1 MGYRPSRTIPLMLAM
16 IALLLISACTT
27 SPTPTATAVSVLTSP
42 TAASTTATQ
51 QPAASATAAQPATT
65 PTTASTGSATATGT
79 SGTPTAGTQAT
90 PQVTATQPAATATA
104 AQPAS
109 TPSGTATGQA
119 SEVSAVPGVNPY
131 IAGQVPATAPQ
142 PPVRYTIDVSLDPK
156 NNMLHGNA
164 RIRFTNTS
172 KTTWNEVFF
181 RTYPNAFSDQAL
193 AQKAFFGQMQET
205 YPNGFD
211 PAWMKIMTN
220 TQSFTLQPDSYGA
233 QTSLRYQPPQ
243 PIASG
248 ASAEV
253 TIPFDAKIP
262 QAQHRFCVWN
272 DIYALGQWY
281 PMLAVYDE
289 GKGWF
294 KDPYYANGDPFYDY
308 ISLFDVRITVPAD
321 FQVASTGIETEAT
334 PSADG
339 QTKTHRMVSG
349 LVREFAFATS
359 ARYKVSE
366 TKAGD
371 VTVRSFAPAEAG
383 NANAT
388 AAQYAADAI
397 NYYSRTYGQYPYKV
411 MNIAATA
418 FPGGMEFPNVVF
430 IGTALYP
437 RPGTLE
443 FVIAHE
449 VGHQWFYGMI
459 GNNEVQ
465 APFLDEGITE
475 FSTYAYAYDKYGG
488 PEQAMAKL
496 GRGFRLPAPNPSQ
509 EAGLMRR
516 SVTSFNSFQDYN
528 TVIYDYSAEMLLRF
542 RDAIGTDRFNKI
554 MQAFFQQYKYKN
566 ATVDDFLNVVRET
579 GGQDA
584 YDWLKPYS

>member
-1 MGYRPSRTIPLMLAM
+1 MGYRRSRNILLLLAM
-16 IALLLISACTT
+16 IALLLLSACTT
-27 SPTPTATAVSVLTSP
+27 APTPTATPVSVLASP
-42 TAASTTATQ
+42 TAAPATATAPPAVGATATQ
-51 QPAASATAAQPATT
+51 PGST
-65 PTTASTGSATATGT
+65 PTTGATATT
-79 SGTPTAGTQAT
+79 GTQPGST
-90 PQVTATQPAATATA
+90 PQATATQPAPTPTA
-104 AQPAS
+104 AKPAI
-109 TPSGTATGQA
+109 TPSATMTTQA
-119 SEVSAVPGVNPY
+119 SEVSAVAGVNPY
-131 IAGQVPATAPQ
+131 IGGQVPAAAPQ
-142 PPVRYTIDVSLDPK
+142 PPVHYTIDASLDPQ
-156 NNMLHGNA
+156 NNLLHGTA

-181 RTYPNAFSDQAL
+181 RAYPNAFSERAL
-193 AQKAFFGQMQET
+193 AEKAFFGSFHET

-220 TQSFTLQPDSYGA
+220 TQSFTLQKDSYGA
-233 QTSLRYQPPQ
+233 DTILRYQPPQ
-243 PIASG
+243 PIAPG

-253 TIPFDAKIP
+253 TIPFDDKIP

-272 DIYALGQWY
+272 DIYAIGQWY

-294 KDPYYANGDPFYDY
+294 KDPYYANGDPFYNY

-334 PSADG
+334 PSTDG

-371 VTVRSFAPAEAG
+371 VTVRSFAPAEVG
-383 NANAT
+383 SANDL
-388 AAQYAADAI
+388 AAQYAADAL

-437 RPGTLE
+437 RAGTLE

-449 VGHQWFYGMI
+449 VGHQWFYGLV

-475 FSTYAYAYDKYGG
+475 FSTFAYAYDKYGG
-488 PEQAMAKL
+488 PDQAIAKL

-516 SVTSFNSFQDYN
+516 SVTSFTSFQEYN

-542 RDAIGTDRFNKI
+542 RDAIGKDRFEKI
-554 MQAFFQQYKYKN
+554 MQTFFQRYKYKN
-566 ATVDDFLNVVRET
+566 ATVDDFLNVVREA